1 MMADQSYVI
10 GIDFGTLSGRASVIR
25 TADGA
30 EVGAHVVDYP
40 HGVLEADLDGV
51 RLPPDTALQVPADYL
66 RVLAEA
72 VPRALADAGAGPGS
86 VVGLGL
92 DVTSATVIPT
102 TPDGTPLCELG
113 DLAGRPHAYAKLWK
127 HHGAHAQTRRL
138 VDAARQ
144 RGEPWLARYG
154 GTLSVELA
162 VPKLLELAEADPQV
176 YARTAHFVEAL
187 DWIVW
192 QLTGEQV
199 CSAAAAGYKSLHQ
212 DGTHPSAAYLE
223 DAGFPSGP
231 EALAKLTAPT
241 MAPLGAQAGAL
252 SARGAEITGLP
263 AGIAVAVGN
272 IDAHVTAPAAAA
284 VEPGQLTMILGTS
297 TCFIVSAEEFHEVPG
312 MFGAVDGGIVA
323 GLWGYEAGQSGVG
336 DIFAWFVDT
345 CVPPEYHERARA
357 EGVGLHDLLS
367 GLAADQPVGA
377 HGLIALDWHNGN
389 RSILVDPRLSGL
401 VLGQTLATRP
411 EDTYRAL
418 VEATA
423 FGARTIV
430 ESFERAGVAVTEI
443 VAAGG
448 LIRNGFLMQVYADV
462 LGRPLAVV
470 GSRQAGALGSG
481 IHAAVAAGVFP
492 DVRAAAAVMG
502 RRADEVFTPDPA
514 AVGAYQELFALYT
527 RLHDAFGRDRTI
539 MHELKELRDAAL
551 KG

>member
-1 MMADQSYVI
+1 MADESYVI

-30 EVGAHVVDYP
+30 ELGAHVVDYP

-51 RLPPDTALQVPADYL
+51 RLPPDTALQVPGDYL
-66 RVLAEA
+66 RVLADA
-72 VPRALADAGAGPGS
+72 VPRALADASVDPGS

-92 DVTSATVIPT
+92 DVTSATVIAT
-102 TPDGTPLCELG
+102 TPDGTPLCELP

-138 VDAARQ
+138 IEAAQQ

-162 VPKLLELAEADPQV
+162 VPKLLELADADPEV

-192 QLTGEQV
+192 QLTGERV
-199 CSAAAAGYKSLHQ
+199 RSAAAAGYKSLRQ
-212 DGTHPSAAYLE
+212 DGAHPSAAYLE
-223 DAGFPSGP
+223 EAGFPSGP
-231 EALAKLTAPT
+231 QALAKLTAPT
-241 MAPLGAQAGAL
+241 MAPLGARAGVL
-252 SARGAEITGLP
+252 SARGAELTGLP

-297 TCFIVSAEEFHEVPG
+297 TCFIVSAEAFHEVPG

-336 DIFAWFVDT
+336 DIFAWFVDA
-345 CVPPEYHERARA
+345 CVPPLYHERAKA

-367 GLAADQPVGA
+367 RLAADQAVGE

-401 VLGQTLATRP
+401 ILGQTLATRP
-411 EDTYRAL
+411 EDIYRAL

-448 LIRNGFLMQVYADV
+448 LIRNRFLMQVYADV

-470 GSRQAGALGSG
+470 GSSQAGALGSG

-502 RRADEVFTPDPA
+502 RRAEEVYIPEPTS
-514 AVGAYQELFALYT
+514 VTAYADLFALYS
-527 RLHDAFGRDRTI
+527 RLHDTFGREQTI
-539 MHELKELRDAAL
+539 MHELRDLRDAASR
-551 KG
+551 G